1 MILRD
6 TDYANDTELTAALDA
21 YLSNAAADPNTS
33 LVYLNR
39 AKYDLDRKC
48 EQEEFFLNVL
58 HHQTTNGFQDTPKF
72 AELPTYT
79 ISLDGDLTV
88 GILETL
94 NAVVAAAGDSIT
106 VTVADDG
113 SSGAFYKAGTAVT
126 IDFYDNPDFTGSVV
140 VDADLTISNNAG
152 SVTFTVPATHEGP
165 LFGRAQT
172 NVVPSNQV
180 TLELQIEAATVYNLT
195 NGQVLGYYNH
205 SILTTNFTFQAPL
218 NTGIDASEYN
228 TTSNAYEIGA
238 LSNYV
243 NIGTAVSPSP
253 TTFTFQPAAI
263 RNDLDEPVKVNL
275 TANLV

>member
-48 EQEEFFLNVL
+48 EQDEFFLNVL

-79 ISLDGDLTV
+79 INLDGDLTV

-106 VTVADDG
+106 ITVADDG
-113 SSGAFYKAGTAVT
+113 SSGAFYKAGTT
-126 IDFYDNPDFTGSVV
+126 ITIGFYDNPDFTGSAVV
-140 VDADLTISNNAG
+140 NAAISLSNNAG

-172 NVVPSNQV
+172 SVVPSNQV
-180 TLELQIEAATVYNLT
+180 TLELQYIDAPNVYNLT

-205 SILTTNFTFQAPL
+205 QILTTNFTFQAPL
-218 NTGIDASEYN
+218 NPGITAADQF
-228 TTSNAYEIGA
+228 TTSNAIEIGTLNA
-238 LSNYV
+238 A
-243 NIGTAVSPSP
+243 NIGTGVTPSP

-263 RNDLDEPVKVNL
+263 RNNLDAPVKVNL
-275 TANLV
+275 TVGTN

>member
-48 EQEEFFLNVL
+48 EQDEFFLNVL

-79 ISLDGDLTV
+79 ISLDGDLSV

-106 VTVADDG
+106 ITVADDG
-113 SSGAFYKAGTAVT
+113 SSGAFYAAGTLVT
-126 IDFYDNPDFTGSVV
+126 IEFYDNPDFTGSAVV
-140 VDADLTISNNAG
+140 NASLSISNNAG

-180 TLELQIEAATVYNLT
+180 TVELAFEAATVYNLT
-195 NGQVLGYYNH
+195 QGQVLGYYNH
-205 SILTTNFTFQAPL
+205 QILTTNFTFSAPL
-218 NTGIDASEYN
+218 NSGITASDYF
-228 TTSNAYEIGA
+228 TTSNAIETGTLNFA
-238 LSNYV
+238 
-243 NIGTAVSPSP
+243 NIGTGVTPSP
-253 TTFTFQPAAI
+253 TTFSFQPGSI
-263 RNDLDEPVKVNL
+263 RADLDAPVTVNL
-275 TANLV
+275 TVDTV